1 MGARRRVPAFEVD
14 ERTEQMSLAALVCR
28 RYAGRHAWMPVPRS
42 ARRRAEL
49 LDLGQVES
57 VSRCA
62 RECGATV
69 TELFDLEGNLISRK
83 TEYPR
88 EGYLLADRSGG
99 RLPVSEARK
108 ALFARRLTMV

>member
-1 MGARRRVPAFEVD
+1 
-14 ERTEQMSLAALVCR
+14 
-28 RYAGRHAWMPVPRS
+28 MPVPRS

-57 VSRCA
+57 VSRCV

-69 TELFDLEGNLISRK
+69 TELFDFDGELVSRK
-83 TEYPR
+83 VEYPR
-88 EGYLLADRSGG
+88 EGYLLTGPSRG

-108 ALFARRLTMV
+108 ALFARKPAMM